1 MDDKGIIALY
11 RSRDEQAVKET
22 RAVYGNALY
31 SLSLRILENHED
43 AEENEADTC
52 LSAWNNIAYTAP
64 VKQQETSYS

>member
-1 MDDKGIIALY
+1 MDDKGIIALFWL
-11 RSRDEQAVKET
+11 RDEQAIKET
-22 RAVYGNALY
+22 LAVYGNALY